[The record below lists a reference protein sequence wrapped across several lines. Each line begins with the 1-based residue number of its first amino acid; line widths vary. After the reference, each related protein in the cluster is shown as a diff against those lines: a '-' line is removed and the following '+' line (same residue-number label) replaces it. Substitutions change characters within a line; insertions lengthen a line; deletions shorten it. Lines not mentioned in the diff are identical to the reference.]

1 LAGLQADNAKLS
13 SQIIESPDRLK
24 HTMQDMNAG
33 LRKEQ
38 EAVLGYEK
46 KLREISAKI
55 DALSQV
61 EQEIERCVKV
71 LGECELEM
79 QRLEEVQRQLT
90 AGQEN
95 VSRSE
100 ANIRDISLKDQVRPG
115 LTVLATAAF
124 RRSRSLASDPSVLG
138 RSASHCS
145 N

>member
-1 LAGLQADNAKLS
+1 
-13 SQIIESPDRLK
+13 
-24 HTMQDMNAG
+24 
-33 LRKEQ
+33 
-38 EAVLGYEK
+38 
-46 KLREISAKI
+46 
-55 DALSQV
+55 
-61 EQEIERCVKV
+61 
-71 LGECELEM
+71 M